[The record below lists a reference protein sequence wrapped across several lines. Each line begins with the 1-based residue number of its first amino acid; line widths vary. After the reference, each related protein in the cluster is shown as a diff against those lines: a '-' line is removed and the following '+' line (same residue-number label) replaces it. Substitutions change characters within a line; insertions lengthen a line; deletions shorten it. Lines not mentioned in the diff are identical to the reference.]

1 MNIFVND
8 NPKEVEENCS
18 LESLRNDLGLQNCKG
33 WAIALNES
41 IITKDMHPKTFLSE
55 GDRII
60 LIQATQGG

>member
-1 MNIFVND
+1 MKVFIND
-8 NPKEVEENCS
+8 DPKEVEENCS
-18 LESLRNDLGLQNCKG
+18 LESLRKDLGLQNFKG

-41 IITKDMHPKTFLSE
+41 IVTQDMHPKTFLSE

>member
-1 MNIFVND
+1 MKVFVND
-8 NPKEVEENCS
+8 NPEEVEENCS
-18 LESLRNDLGLQNCKG
+18 LESLKDNLGLINSKG

-41 IITKDMHPKTFLSE
+41 IVTQDMHPKTFLSE